1 LTIVN
6 YIGHGAPGSWGSW
19 GLLPDSDVIFDIFDV
34 PLLDNDPY
42 YPFLVTGN
50 CRNGLF
56 AYPTDPDS
64 KGMSFAEAFVNYEGG
79 GGIAAWSPTGPGY
92 ASWHE
97 EMAQQLFQAL
107 YGDSIYGLGAATTS
121 AKIAG
126 FAELGRSEPVE
137 IFTLFGDPA
146 MPLHVTQAG
155 LSLNKTATPAVIH
168 PGELLTYVL
177 TYANYGDYQ
186 AEDVVLTETYDPR
199 TVYEGAIPAPTTGD
213 DVWQIGTLLPG
224 DSGAITVTVR
234 VSPTVADGA
243 TLQNTAIIS
252 ATELAA
258 KVATSTAVV
267 EHYRAFLPLVLGD

>member
-1 LTIVN
+1 
-6 YIGHGAPGSWGSW
+6 
-19 GLLPDSDVIFDIFDV
+19 
-34 PLLDNDPY
+34 
-42 YPFLVTGN
+42 
-50 CRNGLF
+50 
-56 AYPTDPDS
+56 
-64 KGMSFAEAFVNYEGG
+64 
-79 GGIAAWSPTGPGY
+79 
-92 ASWHE
+92 
-97 EMAQQLFQAL
+97 
-107 YGDSIYGLGAATTS
+107 
-121 AKIAG
+121 
-126 FAELGRSEPVE
+126 LGRSEPVE

-186 AEDVVLTETYDPR
+186 AEDVVLTEAYDPR
-199 TVYEGAIPAPTTGD
+199 TVYEGAIPPPTTGD

-224 DSGAITVTVR
+224 ASGAITVTVR
-234 VSPTVADGA
+234 VSPTVTDGA

-267 EHYRAFLPLVLGD
+267 EYYRAFLPLVLRD